1 MEKRLRRE
9 ARVSVDTV
17 LCVPDFTSVMVCQS
31 SFRVCLAVLSEV
43 IFAGADYST
52 GSGLWLIAIL
62 PWARK
67 RVSRVRDNLASINGI
82 HDAFR

>member
-52 GSGLWLIAIL
+52 GSGL
-62 PWARK
+62 
-67 RVSRVRDNLASINGI
+67 
-82 HDAFR
+82 